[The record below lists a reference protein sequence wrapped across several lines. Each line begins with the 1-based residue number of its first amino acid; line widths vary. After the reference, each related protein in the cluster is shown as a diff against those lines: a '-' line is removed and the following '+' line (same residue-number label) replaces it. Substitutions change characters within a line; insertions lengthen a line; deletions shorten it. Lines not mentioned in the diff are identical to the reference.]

1 MRYEPD
7 WTGIRGLMKRS
18 PGVNQATRMG
28 AQKVLRVAQS
38 RVPVR
43 TGQLRSSGR
52 VENAG
57 IQNVKRGESR
67 ITWRVV
73 FYAPYAMDIEMKTG
87 FLSGAAGGR
96 GPKRSGT
103 KLRRRR

>member
-7 WTGIRGLMKRS
+7 WSGIRQMMKRS
-18 PGVNQATRMG
+18 PGINHATRQG
-28 AQKVLRVAQS
+28 AQKVLRIAQS
-38 RVPVR
+38 RAPVR
-43 TGQLRSSGR
+43 SGFLKASGR

-96 GPKRSGT
+96 GPKRAS
-103 KLRRRR
+103 LRRRRR